1 LKERSGVFAHPTI
14 LGHKPRRASD
24 VNILAAAFAFLF
36 DLLLPQ
42 ARPAIPAW
50 SVADT
55 RAIERLDKTK

>member
-1 LKERSGVFAHPTI
+1 
-14 LGHKPRRASD
+14 
-24 VNILAAAFAFLF
+24 VNILAAAFAFLCA
-36 DLLLPQ
+36 LLLPQ